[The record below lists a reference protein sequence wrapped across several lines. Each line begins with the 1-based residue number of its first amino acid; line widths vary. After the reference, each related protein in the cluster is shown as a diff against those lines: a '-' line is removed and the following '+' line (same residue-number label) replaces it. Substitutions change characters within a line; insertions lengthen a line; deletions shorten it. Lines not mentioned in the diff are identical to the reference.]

1 MTAVESEYVI
11 GPLHRHKYGL
21 TNYYQAKKCE
31 RENFLSNTFSNNLC
45 YSCFGYQCQYYE
57 ELDYGKEYVLL

>member
-45 YSCFGYQCQYYE
+45 YLFLLWVPMS
-57 ELDYGKEYVLL
+57 VL